1 MYLSNEQII
10 AHQQRIKSI
19 HFVMMLKLY
28 KSLHGSWKKEN
39 VVWNMT
45 STAAHGVSI
54 LLKEA

>member
-39 VVWNMT
+39 VV
-45 STAAHGVSI
+45 
-54 LLKEA
+54 

>member
-19 HFVMMLKLY
+19 HFVMMLKMY

-39 VVWNMT
+39 VV
-45 STAAHGVSI
+45 
-54 LLKEA
+54 